1 MPAVDCPNADHWNAA
16 RSCQQGK
23 INVRL
28 KQSNHNHNLVG
39 FETIEINLAVSAGV
53 VDNIFDI
60 IVCVIVVVIVA
71 VVFLD
76 KKNPAINLIKNRRG
90 NS

>member
-1 MPAVDCPNADHWNAA
+1 M
-16 RSCQQGK
+16 GFK
-23 INVRL
+23 IHCKTKAEAL
-28 KQSNHNHNLVG
+28 FIG
-39 FETIEINLAVSAGV
+39 FDTIEINLAVSAGV